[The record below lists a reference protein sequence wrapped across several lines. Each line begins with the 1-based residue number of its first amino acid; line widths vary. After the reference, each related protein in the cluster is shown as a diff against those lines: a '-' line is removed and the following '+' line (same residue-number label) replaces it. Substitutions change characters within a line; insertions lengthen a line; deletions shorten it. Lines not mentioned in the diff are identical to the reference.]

1 MYRKTDTKQIQTNFK
16 TPIIAQEIGL
26 EDVIYLQLIVNEK
39 GVVGQVKV
47 LKGAHQIQNNEAVR
61 AVSMLPPLNS
71 GMNLGQAAAVKYT
84 IPIRITQR

>member
-26 EDVIYLQLIVNEK
+26 EDVIYLQFIVNEK
-39 GVVGQVKV
+39 GVIGHVKI
-47 LKGAHQIQNNEAVR
+47 LKGAHQILNDEAVR
-61 AVSMLPPLNS
+61 AVSMLPPLNP
-71 GMNLGQAAAVKYT
+71 GMNLGQAAAVTYT